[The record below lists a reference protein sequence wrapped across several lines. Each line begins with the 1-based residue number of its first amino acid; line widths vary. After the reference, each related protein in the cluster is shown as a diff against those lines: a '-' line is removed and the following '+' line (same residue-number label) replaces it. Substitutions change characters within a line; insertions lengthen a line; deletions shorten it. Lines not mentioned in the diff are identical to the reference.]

1 MELKR
6 AIDLVTTLADGVN
19 PITGEI
25 LAENDSCNQ
34 LEVVRAL
41 NLLLRAVQSTLKST
55 PNSTQSTP
63 NSTQST
69 PNSTQN
75 STPKCTPNR
84 KDGKEGKPWSREEE
98 LLLCR
103 MFDDGRQGQDICTTL
118 GRSHVAVAARL
129 VRLGRIEQR
138 ADFSE
143 RTAGRPNR

>member
-19 PITGEI
+19 PLTGEI

-63 NSTQST
+63 NSTQ
-69 PNSTQN
+69 N
-75 STPKCTPNR
+75 STPKYTPNR

>member
-19 PITGEI
+19 PITGGI

-55 PNSTQSTP
+55 PH
-63 NSTQST
+63 STQST

>member
-6 AIDLVTTLADGVN
+6 AVDVVTTLADGVN

-41 NLLLRAVQSTLKST
+41 NLLLRAVQSTLK
-55 PNSTQSTP
+55 
-63 NSTQST
+63 STQST

>member
-41 NLLLRAVQSTLKST
+41 NLLLRAVQSTLK
-55 PNSTQSTP
+55 STP

-143 RTAGRPNR
+143 RTAGRPNC

>member
-6 AIDLVTTLADGVN
+6 AIDLDTTLADGVN

-41 NLLLRAVQSTLKST
+41 NLLLRAVQSTLK
-55 PNSTQSTP
+55 STP

>member
-6 AIDLVTTLADGVN
+6 AIDVVTTLADGVN

-41 NLLLRAVQSTLKST
+41 NLLLRAVQSTLK
-55 PNSTQSTP
+55 STP

-129 VRLGRIEQR
+129 VRLGWIEQR

>member
-6 AIDLVTTLADGVN
+6 AVDLVTTLADGVN

-55 PNSTQSTP
+55 
-63 NSTQST
+63 QST

-84 KDGKEGKPWSREEE
+84 KDGKEGKPWSREKE

>member
-63 NSTQST
+63 NSTQ
-69 PNSTQN
+69 
-75 STPKCTPNR
+75 NR

>member
-69 PNSTQN
+69 ANSTQN

-129 VRLGRIEQR
+129 VRLVRIEQR

>member
-41 NLLLRAVQSTLKST
+41 NLLLRAVQSTLK
-55 PNSTQSTP
+55 
-63 NSTQST
+63 STQST

>member
-6 AIDLVTTLADGVN
+6 AVDLVTTLADGVN

-41 NLLLRAVQSTLKST
+41 NLLLRAVQSTLK
-55 PNSTQSTP
+55 
-63 NSTQST
+63 STQST

>member
-63 NSTQST
+63 NSTQ
-69 PNSTQN
+69 N
-75 STPKCTPNR
+75 STPKYTPNR

>member
-63 NSTQST
+63 NSTQ
-69 PNSTQN
+69 N

-103 MFDDGRQGQDICTTL
+103 MFDDGRQGQYICTTL

>member
-63 NSTQST
+63 NSTQ
-69 PNSTQN
+69 N

-84 KDGKEGKPWSREEE
+84 KDGKEGKQWSREEE

>member
-6 AIDLVTTLADGVN
+6 AVDLVTTLADGVN

-55 PNSTQSTP
+55 
-63 NSTQST
+63 QST

-103 MFDDGRQGQDICTTL
+103 MFDDGRRTL
-118 GRSHVAVAARL
+118 PSPRGWSGLGGSSSAQTSPSARQAAPIVRNSDNSHY
-129 VRLGRIEQR
+129 ITQ
-138 ADFSE
+138 
-143 RTAGRPNR
+143 

>member
-41 NLLLRAVQSTLKST
+41 ILLLRAVQSTLKST

-63 NSTQST
+63 NSTQ
-69 PNSTQN
+69 NSA
-75 STPKCTPNR
+75 PKCTPNR

>member
-19 PITGEI
+19 LNTGEI

-41 NLLLRAVQSTLKST
+41 NLLLRAVQSTLK
-55 PNSTQSTP
+55 STP

>member
-34 LEVVRAL
+34 LEVVRTL
-41 NLLLRAVQSTLKST
+41 NLLLRAVQSTLK
-55 PNSTQSTP
+55 STP

>member
-63 NSTQST
+63 NSTQRT
-69 PNSTQN
+69 ANSTQN

>member
-41 NLLLRAVQSTLKST
+41 NLLLRAVQSTLK
-55 PNSTQSTP
+55 STP

-118 GRSHVAVAARL
+118 GRSHVAVAARV

>member
-1 MELKR
+1 MKLKR

-41 NLLLRAVQSTLKST
+41 NLLLRAVQSTLK
-55 PNSTQSTP
+55 STP

>member
-55 PNSTQSTP
+55 PNSTQ
-63 NSTQST
+63 NSTA
-69 PNSTQN
+69 
-75 STPKCTPNR
+75 KCTPNR

-143 RTAGRPNR
+143 RPAGRPNR

>member
-63 NSTQST
+63 NSTQ
-69 PNSTQN
+69 NSA
-75 STPKCTPNR
+75 PKCTPNR

>member
-103 MFDDGRQGQDICTTL
+103 MYDDGRQGQDICTTL

>member
-6 AIDLVTTLADGVN
+6 AIDVVTTLADGVN

-41 NLLLRAVQSTLKST
+41 NLLLHAVQSTLK
-55 PNSTQSTP
+55 STP

-103 MFDDGRQGQDICTTL
+103 MFDDGRQGQNICTTL

>member
-25 LAENDSCNQ
+25 LSENDSCNQ

-41 NLLLRAVQSTLKST
+41 NLLLRAVQSTLK
-55 PNSTQSTP
+55 STP

>member
-55 PNSTQSTP
+55 PNSTQSTA
-63 NSTQST
+63 
-69 PNSTQN
+69 NSTQN

>member
-6 AIDLVTTLADGVN
+6 AIDVVTTLADGVN

-63 NSTQST
+63 NSTQ
-69 PNSTQN
+69 NST
-75 STPKCTPNR
+75 SKCTPNR

>member
-41 NLLLRAVQSTLKST
+41 NLLLRAV
-55 PNSTQSTP
+55 
-63 NSTQST
+63 QST

>member
-6 AIDLVTTLADGVN
+6 AIDVVTTLADGVN

-41 NLLLRAVQSTLKST
+41 NLLLHAVQSTLK
-55 PNSTQSTP
+55 STP

-98 LLLCR
+98 LLVKVR
-103 MFDDGRQGQDICTTL
+103 TSAP
-118 GRSHVAVAARL
+118 RS
-129 VRLGRIEQR
+129 
-138 ADFSE
+138 
-143 RTAGRPNR
+143 AGRTLPSPRGWSDLGGSSSAQTSPSARQAAPIVRNSDNSHYITQ

>member
-6 AIDLVTTLADGVN
+6 AIDVVTTLADGVN

-41 NLLLRAVQSTLKST
+41 NLLLRAVQSTLK
-55 PNSTQSTP
+55 STP

-118 GRSHVAVAARL
+118 GRSHVAVAARM

>member
-6 AIDLVTTLADGVN
+6 AIDVVTTLADGVN

-41 NLLLRAVQSTLKST
+41 NLLLHAVQSTLK
-55 PNSTQSTP
+55 STP

>member
-6 AIDLVTTLADGVN
+6 AIDVVTTLADGVN

-34 LEVVRAL
+34 LEIVRAL
-41 NLLLRAVQSTLKST
+41 NLLLHAVQSTLK
-55 PNSTQSTP
+55 STP

>member
-41 NLLLRAVQSTLKST
+41 NLLLRAVQSTLK
-55 PNSTQSTP
+55 
-63 NSTQST
+63 ST

>member
-6 AIDLVTTLADGVN
+6 AIDVVTTLADGVN

-41 NLLLRAVQSTLKST
+41 NLLLRAVQSTLK
-55 PNSTQSTP
+55 STP

>member
-6 AIDLVTTLADGVN
+6 AIDVVTTLADGVN

-41 NLLLRAVQSTLKST
+41 NLLLRAVQSTLK
-55 PNSTQSTP
+55 
-63 NSTQST
+63 ST

>member
-41 NLLLRAVQSTLKST
+41 NLLLRAVQSTLK
-55 PNSTQSTP
+55 STP

-143 RTAGRPNR
+143 RTVGRPNR

>member
-63 NSTQST
+63 NSTQ
-69 PNSTQN
+69 N

-84 KDGKEGKPWSREEE
+84 KDGKEEKPWSREEE

-103 MFDDGRQGQDICTTL
+103 MFDDGRQGQDICITL

>member
-55 PNSTQSTP
+55 PNSTH
-63 NSTQST
+63 
-69 PNSTQN
+69 STQN

>member
-6 AIDLVTTLADGVN
+6 AIDVVTTLADGVN

-55 PNSTQSTP
+55 PNSTQS
-63 NSTQST
+63 
-69 PNSTQN
+69 
-75 STPKCTPNR
+75 TPNR